1 MKRLRGLVL
10 TIIMIIS
17 IGSTVCAEDAYMG
30 FSVSDG
36 WYVFSHD
43 MKDTELLKSLD
54 LTTSEV
60 NEILDN
66 SGCRYILSNPAKDC
80 EIYVKINENDLSYE
94 LYNLAEQ
101 TNEYLME
108 NLRKILYDGFAMKG
122 LNYNDAGV
130 VISDYPQMKFVT
142 VPGSTFYDD
151 KKHGIVFGGT
161 VVNGSAVGFTMY
173 LENEEARDEDIATM
187 QEVASTVTFTVIK
200 DKAEDSPQAV
210 IEKESQNA
218 LEFMVGGFGAIVLIV
233 FCVLMI
239 EKIRHKD
246 KEEETEQVAEEK
258 VNDKEERA

>member
-1 MKRLRGLVL
+1 MKRLAGLVL
-10 TIIMIIS
+10 TVIMLIS
-17 IGSTVCAEDAYMG
+17 MGSAAFAEDSYMG
-30 FSVSDG
+30 FSVSEG
-36 WYVFSHD
+36 WYVFSRD

-54 LTTSEV
+54 LTAAEV

-66 SGCRYILSNPAKDC
+66 SGCRYLLSNPAKDC
-80 EIYVKINENDLSYE
+80 EIYVKVNETDFSYE
-94 LYNLAEQ
+94 LYNFAEH

-173 LENEEARDEDIATM
+173 LESEEVRDEDINTM
-187 QEVASTVTFTVIK
+187 QEVARTLTFTVIK

-210 IEKESQNA
+210 IEEESQNA
-218 LEFMVGGFGAIVLIV
+218 LEFMVGGFGAIVVIV

-239 EKIRHKD
+239 EKLRR
-246 KEEETEQVAEEK
+246 KE
-258 VNDKEERA
+258 R

>member
-1 MKRLRGLVL
+1 MKRLKVLVL
-10 TIIMIIS
+10 AIIMLIS
-17 IGSTVCAEDAYMG
+17 MGRIVCAEDAYMG

-36 WYVFSHD
+36 WYVFSRD
-43 MKDTELLKSLD
+43 MKDTEFLKSLD
-54 LTTSEV
+54 LTTAEV

-66 SGCRYILSNPAKDC
+66 SGCRYLLSNPAKDC
-80 EIYVKINENDLSYE
+80 EIYVKVSENDLSYD

-101 TNEYLME
+101 TNEHLME
-108 NLRKILYDGFAMKG
+108 NLRKILYDGFTMKG

-173 LENEEARDEDIATM
+173 LENEEVHDEDIATM

-200 DKAEDSPQAV
+200 DKTEDSPQAV
-210 IEKESQNA
+210 IEEESQNA

-233 FCVLMI
+233 FCVIMI
-239 EKIRHKD
+239 EKLRHKD
-246 KEEETEQVAEEK
+246 KEEETEQIVEEK
-258 VNDKEERA
+258 EEERA

>member
-1 MKRLRGLVL
+1 MKRLKGLVL

-30 FSVSDG
+30 FSVSEE

-43 MKDTELLKSLD
+43 MEDAELLKSLD

-66 SGCRYILSNPAKDC
+66 SGCRYILSNPDKDC

-108 NLRKILYDGFAMKG
+108 NLRKILYDSFAMKG

-173 LENEEARDEDIATM
+173 LENEEVHDEDIATM

-200 DKAEDSPQAV
+200 DKTEDSPQAV
-210 IEKESQNA
+210 IEEESQNA

-246 KEEETEQVAEEK
+246 KEEETEQIVEEK
-258 VNDKEERA
+258 EEERA